1 MLTIAPEQF
10 DSKTLKYLETQK
22 IILAMGHTSATY
34 SEAINFFSGSQ
45 AVTHLFN
52 GMPSIHHRNPGP
64 IPAIFEKKPYTSII
78 ADGIHVD
85 FSIVAFAKRNLG
97 EYLYLI
103 SDAATTCTSGVYQHK
118 DGGDRFVTIN
128 PDNETEVL
136 SGSKLTMMKAIKN
149 CVQYIGITLEE
160 AINMATLYPSRLLSI
175 DNEYGS
181 VKPNMLANLVVF
193 DHNYDIQD
201 VYFKGVSIFN

>member
-10 DSKTLKYLETQK
+10 DSETLRYLEDQH

-34 SEAINFFSGSQ
+34 AEAINFFSGSQ

-64 IPAIFEKKPYTSII
+64 IPAIFEKRPYTSIV

-103 SDAATTCTSGVYQHK
+103 SDAATPCSTGVYQHK
-118 DGGDRFVTIN
+118 DDGDRFVTMN
-128 PDNETEVL
+128 PDNGMEVL

-149 CVQYIGITLEE
+149 CVQHVGITLEE
-160 AINMATLYPSRLLSI
+160 AINMATLYPSRLLGI
-175 DNEYGS
+175 DKEYGS
-181 VKPNMLANLVVF
+181 INSNKLGNLVVF
-193 DHNYDIQD
+193 DHNYEIQN
-201 VYFKGVSIFN
+201 VFFKGVSMFD